1 MTKVSGMVETED
13 VVGKPTFVRR
23 VSNMLKDGSY
33 SEPPMLFRH
42 ASMQKIRHC
51 CQNLNL
57 LPYLLYSFDNSK
69 SHPIARKVHNCL
81 GQFLQIVT
89 TRIFLI
95 YKSFRRSLLC
105 GIRSSEFQASEPPKT
120 PESCKFTARFR
131 TTRQLKRKQNNR
143 LILTLGVYFAPL
155 FLFSQLVGL
164 FCLMIFGKYT
174 PGFIFLISALL
185 FLAYIS
191 FKVLFHDIESTR
203 SSRRRCRKIIKAE

>member
-89 TRIFLI
+89 ARIFLI

-120 PESCKFTARFR
+120 PEPCKFTARFQ

-164 FCLMIFGKYT
+164 FCLI
-174 PGFIFLISALL
+174 IW
-185 FLAYIS
+185 
-191 FKVLFHDIESTR
+191 KVYARFHFPNIGPIVSR
-203 SSRRRCRKIIKAE
+203 LHLVQSSLSRYRIDETV